1 MITESSSGSV
11 KLNRVAITPEIVN
24 YLAGK
29 PCVEISDCFNVEL
42 LRDVKCQHIKLDF
55 MPSKTYRYVPNMTIY
70 TKEEFELDFND
81 FGSLK
86 RFVIHCSGCRLRI
99 KKSIGSF
106 AIIGICNVIDIHGAY
121 IPKLR
126 VHGASNLIT
135 GNAVVNMLDV
145 SGRVRIAC
153 YMPYTHSAAFNVAQY
168 MTNAT
173 MPEWNS
179 RLADNRGDVSSVV
192 DVDMCKNGIDSF
204 LPKLTNV
211 ITFRC
216 RVARLKLPV
225 CMNDRASPTDD
236 IEITRLREFVLES
249 VF

>member
-1 MITESSSGSV
+1 MIAEPGVENVNLTRV
-11 KLNRVAITPEIVN
+11 KITREIVDA
-24 YLAGK
+24 LAGK
-29 PCVEISDCFNVEL
+29 QCVEIRECSGVEL

-55 MPSKTYRYVPNMTIY
+55 MPSKTYRYVQNMTVHVR
-70 TKEEFELDFND
+70 EEIELDFAD
-81 FGSLK
+81 FGSLT
-86 RFVIHCSGCRLRI
+86 RLVIHCSGCRFRI
-99 KKSIGSF
+99 KKSIRSF
-106 AIIGICNVIDIHGAY
+106 AVIGICNVIDIHGAY

-126 VHGASNLIT
+126 VHGASNLLT
-135 GNAVVNMLDV
+135 GNAVVNMLDI
-145 SGRVRIAC
+145 SGRVKIAC

-168 MTNAT
+168 MIEAT
-173 MPEWNS
+173 LPEWNS
-179 RLADNRGDVSSVV
+179 RLAENRGDVSAVV

-225 CMNDRASPTDD
+225 CMNDEALPTDD
-236 IEITRLREFVLES
+236 VGITRLREFVLES